1 MDLQICGARRESQ
14 NPKSVVDKQP
24 NGKCRF
30 KAPMKHRLNT
40 DFLIRI
46 ARILESICVWAC
58 FCFAGFL
65 LAGCCSMRCADC
77 IPHRK
82 MPYVLYDKGVKY
94 YLTDH
99 VSINQMIDA
108 EVEENSIQKNW
119 QKTLREKFPNDKELM
134 AYLDLRQ
141 KRLDERDKKS
151 ESRHDSF
158 EDFLWDM
165 KDDLEQSGGE
175 LYYYKI
181 VGKKIVMDNGQP
193 GVESVEEGYLILSRG
208 SVLKKLVAGYG
219 GIESEDLLREE
230 GIN

>member
-1 MDLQICGARRESQ
+1 
-14 NPKSVVDKQP
+14 
-24 NGKCRF
+24 
-30 KAPMKHRLNT
+30 
-40 DFLIRI
+40 
-46 ARILESICVWAC
+46 
-58 FCFAGFL
+58 
-65 LAGCCSMRCADC
+65 
-77 IPHRK
+77 